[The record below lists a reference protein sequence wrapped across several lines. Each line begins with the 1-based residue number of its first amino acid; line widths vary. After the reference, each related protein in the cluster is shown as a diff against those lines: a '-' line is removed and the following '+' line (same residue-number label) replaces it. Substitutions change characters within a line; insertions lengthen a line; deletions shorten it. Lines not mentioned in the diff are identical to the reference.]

1 MKRLLTAIPFLL
13 CLAAW
18 QFLFLLNHGRVIPA
32 PAETFLALVRILSQP
47 EAWLE
52 IAATLSRGAGGL
64 ALGSL
69 VGITAG
75 IAVGRH
81 KHAMNAITPVITLVQ
96 SCPPIV
102 WISMLLVWL
111 SVGGVVP
118 LMVTFIS
125 VVPVLFL
132 TTANAVNALDEGWFD
147 VASVYRIPY
156 IKQLKS
162 IILPG
167 ITKGLS
173 AGFSYAF
180 GIAWKVT
187 ATAEFFGAPN
197 GIGAR
202 IFHCYRNLNLPEL
215 FAWTLVI
222 AILGITLETTVV
234 RRLRK

>member
-1 MKRLLTAIPFLL
+1 MKRLWTALPFLI
-13 CLAAW
+13 CLIAW
-18 QFLFLLNHGRVIPA
+18 QLLFLLNGGRVIPA
-32 PAETFLALVRILSQP
+32 PSETFMALARILSQP
-47 EAWLE
+47 DAWLE

-69 VGITAG
+69 AGILAG

-81 KHAMNAITPVITLVQ
+81 PHFMDAITPVVTLVQ

-111 SVGGVVP
+111 SVGGIVP
-118 LMVTFIS
+118 LMVTFLS
-125 VVPVLFL
+125 VVPVLFI
-132 TTANAVNALDEGWFD
+132 TTANAVRALDERWFD
-147 VASVYRIPY
+147 VAHIYRIPY
-156 IKQLKS
+156 LKQLRK

-167 ITKGLS
+167 IAQGLA

-202 IFHCYRNLNLPEL
+202 IFNNYRNLNLPEL

-234 RRLRK
+234 RKLRK